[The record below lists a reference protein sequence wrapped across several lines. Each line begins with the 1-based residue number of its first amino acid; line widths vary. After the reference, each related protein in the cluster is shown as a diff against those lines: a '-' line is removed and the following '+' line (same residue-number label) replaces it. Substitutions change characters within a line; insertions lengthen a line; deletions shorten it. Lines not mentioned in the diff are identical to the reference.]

1 LPRDHDKDFFAKS
14 KKKYDSDI
22 EKLKKSQ
29 EKGPSE
35 VKLTDAGSPKVEDI
49 LKELNLPGGKTM
61 PSQKEQAKPKE
72 EAKKPMIIEMKDKP
86 HVEATYTDT
95 HVKLV
100 LDVDKETSAKNI
112 DLDIAETELKLE
124 SANYELRYKFEKGV
138 TVDSDS
144 VKAKFSKTKH

>member
-1 LPRDHDKDFFAKS
+1 
-14 KKKYDSDI
+14 
-22 EKLKKSQ
+22 
-29 EKGPSE
+29 
-35 VKLTDAGSPKVEDI
+35 
-49 LKELNLPGGKTM
+49 M

-124 SANYELRYKFEKGV
+124 SPNYELRYKFEKGV